1 MALGSVSILLQVPF
15 ELQSTYP
22 QNVGVIA
29 WNIIYDVTV
38 RLMFSIEVRREVAIT
53 GIAGKYI
60 LDAKPLKE
68 AERDATTTS
77 QSFCRLV
84 KAV

>member
-1 MALGSVSILLQVPF
+1 
-15 ELQSTYP
+15 
-22 QNVGVIA
+22 
-29 WNIIYDVTV
+29 
-38 RLMFSIEVRREVAIT
+38 MFSIEVPREVAMT

-77 QSFCRLV
+77 DSFCHLV
-84 KAV
+84 KVV

>member
-1 MALGSVSILLQVPF
+1 MALRLVSMSLQIPL

-29 WNIIYDVTV
+29 WKIIYDVTV
-38 RLMFSIEVRREVAIT
+38 KFIFSIEVLREVAMI
-53 GIAGKYI
+53 GIAGKYM

-68 AERDATTTS
+68 AESDAMTTS
-77 QSFCRLV
+77 DSFCHLV
-84 KAV
+84 KVV

>member
-1 MALGSVSILLQVPF
+1 MALRPVSMSLQVPF
-15 ELQSTYP
+15 ELQSSYP

-29 WNIIYDVTV
+29 WKIIYDVTV
-38 RLMFSIEVRREVAIT
+38 KLMFSIEVPREVAMT

-77 QSFCRLV
+77 DSFCHLV
-84 KAV
+84 KVV